1 MMSYKLIDGIH
12 YTAKHEWTR
21 LENGEAAVGLTD
33 YAQDKLGE
41 IVFVELPDIGTEIEA
56 GKNVAVVES
65 VKAVSDLY
73 SPLSGTVTE
82 VNEDLLD
89 QPELVN
95 EDPYG
100 DGWIFKLEVRDKSE
114 VSKLLDKASY
124 EEVIRSEEEA

>member
-1 MMSYKLIDGIH
+1 M
-12 YTAKHEWTR
+12 
-21 LENGEAAVGLTD
+21 
-33 YAQDKLGE
+33 
-41 IVFVELPDIGTEIEA
+41 
-56 GKNVAVVES
+56 VES

-82 VNEDLLD
+82 VNEELLD

-95 EDPYG
+95 KDPYG
-100 DGWIFKLEVRDKSE
+100 DGWIFKLEVRDKNE